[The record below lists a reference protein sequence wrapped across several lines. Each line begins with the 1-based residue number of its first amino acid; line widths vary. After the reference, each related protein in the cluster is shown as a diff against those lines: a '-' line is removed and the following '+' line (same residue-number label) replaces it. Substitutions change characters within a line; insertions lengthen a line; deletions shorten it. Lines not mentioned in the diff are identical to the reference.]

1 MKDQPAFADGQVRF
15 KGENVVALIGDYDS
29 VYGIRDEDVPIH
41 YEKRDDIY
49 GFDAALA
56 EDAHRIHDNHP
67 GNIMAEGFVKKGDAA
82 AAMKTADVV
91 IEDYYQTGFVEH
103 GYIEPE
109 AGWARRVG
117 DRLEITVSTQAP
129 YMDRD
134 EIANIMGLPRDAIR
148 VIPTACG
155 GGFGGKLDLGVH
167 PVIGLAAW
175 VLNKPVRCTW
185 NRIESM
191 SASTKRHPSRITA
204 RYGCTKEGDLVA
216 YEVDGDF
223 DTGAYVSW

>member
-1 MKDQPAFADGQVRF
+1 MQWARAGNRHLEVDGRAVRCPGTADALGHGCATHANATFALGDFQPLYDKWPGLERVLTAADVPGLNGYGVYPDVKDQPAFADGQVRF

-29 VYGIRDEDVPIH
+29 VYGIRDEDVPIR
-41 YEKRDDIY
+41 YEKRDEIY

-82 AAMKTADVV
+82 AAMKTADIV

-109 AGWARRVG
+109 AGWARRAG

-134 EIANIMGLPRDAIR
+134 EIANIWGCRRTP
-148 VIPTACG
+148 
-155 GGFGGKLDLGVH
+155 FG
-167 PVIGLAAW
+167 
-175 VLNKPVRCTW
+175 
-185 NRIESM
+185 
-191 SASTKRHPSRITA
+191 
-204 RYGCTKEGDLVA
+204 
-216 YEVDGDF
+216 
-223 DTGAYVSW
+223 